1 MKEGL
6 RRKEIREKVEL
17 VRGLGHSIESSQR
30 IGLIY
35 KININVRSRVQIKSV
50 PNSQYL
56 VVIGFLTLNSKRK
69 KVLIHQIRSQLVES
83 VEKNIMVIALRG
95 RIISLVVER
104 VVTR

>member
-35 KININVRSRVQIKSV
+35 KININVRRRVQIKSV

-56 VVIGFLTLNSKRK
+56 VVIGCLTLNLRRE
-69 KVLIHQIRSQLVES
+69 KVLIHQKRSQLVVS
-83 VEKNIMVIALRG
+83 VVKELW
-95 RIISLVVER
+95 
-104 VVTR
+104 

>member
-17 VRGLGHSIESSQR
+17 LRGLGHLMESSQR

-35 KININVRSRVQIKSV
+35 KININVRRRVQIKSV

-56 VVIGFLTLNSKRK
+56 VVIGSLTLNLRRE
-69 KVLIHQIRSQLVES
+69 KVLINQKGSQLMES
-83 VEKNIMVIALRG
+83 VVKSHMVSDLRG
-95 RIISLVVER
+95 WIISLVVES
-104 VVTR
+104 VVTK